1 MTGHRGA
8 DAARALGGFALGALM
23 VVFIPP
29 LAFAIALVLGGL
41 VLWARLRHQDVQPI
55 TAVAAGFVVA
65 VVIYVGLAVA
75 YALG

>member
-1 MTGHRGA
+1 VTGRWST

-41 VLWARLRHQDVQPI
+41 VLWARLRRQDMQPL
-55 TAVAAGFVVA
+55 TALAAGYLVA

-75 YALG
+75 FALG